1 MEAKRPLT
9 DAKTTVEVRKET
21 KDRINAVKG
30 PLTTDELINL
40 ALDNLPPD
48 RVAAVFDQWQKEAMK
63 ALKPQPNLKDRI
75 QNFLRPSTTPP
86 EKEKKGPGREG
97 A

>member
-1 MEAKRPLT
+1 MVTE
-9 DAKTTVEVRKET
+9 AKTTVEVRKDT

-48 RVAAVFDQWQKEAMK
+48 KVAAVFEQWQREAMK

-75 QNFLRPSTTPP
+75 QNFLRPSKEKKPAD
-86 EKEKKGPGREG
+86 KEKKGP

>member
-1 MEAKRPLT
+1 MVTE
-9 DAKTTVEVRKET
+9 AKTTVEVRKDT

-48 RVAAVFDQWQKEAMK
+48 KVAAVFEQWQREAMK

-75 QNFLRPSTTPP
+75 QNFLRPSTPP
-86 EKEKKGPGREG
+86 AEKEKKPADKEKKGP